1 MKIMRKS
8 FFLASFFV
16 IATFGKAPKIA
27 YFAPVPPPPDR
38 VEVRSL
44 PPEPGD
50 VWLDG
55 YWAYD
60 GGHHV
65 WRDGHWEKP
74 PRPKAHYVEPRWWRK
89 GNQYAFREGYWK

>member
-1 MKIMRKS
+1 MKKL
-8 FFLASFFV
+8 FLLLFLVAAAF
-16 IATFGKAPKIA
+16 AKTPKIA
-27 YFAPVPPPPDR
+27 YFAPVPPPPAR
-38 VEVRSL
+38 VEARGL

-50 VWLDG
+50 TWIAG

-65 WRDGHWEKP
+65 WRDGRWEKAP
-74 PRPKAHYVEPRWWRK
+74 NPKAHYVEPRWWRK